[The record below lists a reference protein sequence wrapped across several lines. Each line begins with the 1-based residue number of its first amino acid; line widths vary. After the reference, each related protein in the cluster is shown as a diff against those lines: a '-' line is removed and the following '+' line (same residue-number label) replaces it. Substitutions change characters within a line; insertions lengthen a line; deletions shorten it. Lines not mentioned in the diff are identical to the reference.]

1 MKKLLLAFAFLGMM
15 VSCGQEK
22 KEIESAVAQQT
33 AEKIQWK
40 TMNEALEAQKKDP
53 KKILVFF
60 HAVWCPYCHR
70 MDETYSNKEIA
81 KYINEN
87 YHAVK
92 FDVEGNEPV
101 VFQGKSYSNP
111 EYTPNKPEG
120 TKGPYHEF
128 MRAMNMNIK
137 GFPTNII
144 FDESANPIASFGY
157 SSPRSVEPYL
167 AMYATDDYKK
177 ITTQEQWE
185 EYLKNFSYKNQE

>member
-1 MKKLLLAFAFLGMM
+1 MKKILLAFAFLGII

-22 KEIESAVAQQT
+22 KEIASAVATQS
-33 AEKIQWK
+33 AEVIQWK
-40 TMNEALEAQKKDP
+40 TMNEALEAQKENP

-87 YHAVK
+87 YYAVK
-92 FDVEGNEPV
+92 FDVEGNEAV
-101 VFQGKSYSNP
+101 QYKGVSYSNP
-111 EYTPNKPEG
+111 EYKPNKPEG

-128 MRAMNMNIK
+128 MRAMNIK

-144 FDESANPIASFGY
+144 FDESANPIYSFGY
-157 SSPRSVEPYL
+157 SSPRNVEPYL
-167 AMYATDDYKK
+167 AMFATNEYKN

-185 EYLKNFSYKNQE
+185 DYLKNFSYKNKE